1 MVEGL
6 SGFIK
11 RANYLGLFLEFRVGS
26 SNLVVSHL
34 KYANDTLILAK
45 PFVENLWSIKV
56 ILSGFGLASDPQVIF
71 SKSILNVINVK
82 HEFLDPSWGFI
93 HCRIESLPFMY
104 LGLPVGESPRL
115 ENT

>member
-6 SGFIK
+6 SGLIR
-11 RANYLGLFLEFRVGS
+11 RANYLGLFSEFGFGS

-34 KYANDTLILAK
+34 KYADGTLILAK
-45 PFVENLWSIKV
+45 PFVKKLWSIKA
-56 ILSGFGLASDPQVIF
+56 ILRGFELASYPRVIF

-82 HEFLDPSWGFI
+82 HDFLEPPWGFL